1 MTMSEIREIK
11 DPQGRLLGYG
21 AVPDGWLYGGALV
34 DKVQSESVPFFIT
47 AHLIDSS
54 RNIMIFG
61 LTDEMYTTYVNK
73 MMKMMLKSV
82 PDVIWDSVRDFIEPE
97 VFLKQFAEAMSQM
110 KLTPTAQADLPSII
124 GNNIQKYYNDMMEQY
139 KQSFDIEAQLGT
151 PTYAN
156 NSLCKSF
163 MVRYEGVAKS
173 GVNSVVIAGM
183 DYKGVEYYASTS
195 ILSAV
200 SPLGGLVGGLLK
212 NKQAEKSSTQFGHGK
227 PCDAIDWGAAN
238 KFIVIAPA
246 QYEKEATE
254 VFLQFVMTFH
264 MADDLRQQFYQRVMA
279 RKQSRIQTTLQ
290 YQRMAQQSM
299 INLQANQARLQQTL
313 ANNSAAM
320 HNMIMDSW
328 NQKMASDSRI
338 SAARSEAI
346 MGVNTY
352 TNSYGQNVSVDVT
365 ADHVY
370 QNQYGDVYGVSGN
383 ALDNETLTGLNWKEL
398 KK

>member
-1 MTMSEIREIK
+1 MSAIREIR

-21 AVPDGWLYGGALV
+21 AVPDGWLYGGSLV
-34 DKVQSESVPFFIT
+34 DKRQSESVPFFIT
-47 AHLIDSS
+47 AHLIDAS

-61 LTDEMYTTYVNK
+61 LTDEMYTTHTNK
-73 MMKMMLKSV
+73 FTKMMLKSV
-82 PDVIWDSVRDFIEPE
+82 PNVIWDSIRDFVEPE
-97 VFLKQFAEAMSQM
+97 DYLKQFAEAISQM
-110 KLTPTAQADLPSII
+110 KLTATGQADLPSVV
-124 GNNIQKYYNDMMEQY
+124 GKNIQNYYNEMMETY
-139 KQSFDIEAQLGT
+139 KQAFDIEAQLGT

-156 NSLCKSF
+156 NSVMKSF

-173 GVNSVVIAGM
+173 GVSSVVIAGM
-183 DYKGVEYYASTS
+183 DYKGVEYYTNTS
-195 ILSAV
+195 PLSV
-200 SPLGGLVGGLLK
+200 ISPLGGILGSALK
-212 NKQAEKSSTQFGHGK
+212 SSQAKKGSTQFGHGK
-227 PCDAIDWGAAN
+227 PCDAIDWGSAN
-238 KFIVIAPA
+238 KFAMVAPA
-246 QYEKEATE
+246 EYEKEATE

-264 MADDLRQQFYQRVMA
+264 MDDQLRQQFYQANNA
-279 RKQSRIQTTLQ
+279 RKQENIQQTLQ
-290 YQRMAQQSM
+290 FQQMAQQSM

-346 MGVNTY
+346 MGTNTY

-370 QNQYGDVYGVSGN
+370 QNQFGDVYGVSGN
-383 ALDNETLTGLNWKEL
+383 APDDELLNKLNWREI

>member
-1 MTMSEIREIK
+1 MTEIREFK
-11 DPQGRLLGYG
+11 DPQGRTLAY
-21 AVPDGWLYGGALV
+21 AAAEDGWLIGGALI

-47 AHLIDSS
+47 CHAIDTAH
-54 RNIMIFG
+54 NIMIFG

-73 MMKMMLKSV
+73 MIKAMLKSV
-82 PDVIWDSVRDFIEPE
+82 PDVIWSSVRDFIEPE
-97 VFLKQFAEAMSQM
+97 VFLRQFAESMAQM
-110 KLTPTAQADLPSII
+110 NLTATAQADLPSYI
-124 GNNIQKYYNDMMEQY
+124 GNNIQQAYNDMMEQY
-139 KQSFDIEAQLGT
+139 RQSFEIETQLGT
-151 PTYAN
+151 PTQAN
-156 NSLCKSF
+156 NSLMKSF

-183 DYKGVEYYASTS
+183 DYKGVEYYSSTS
-195 ILSAV
+195 VLSAI

-238 KFIVIAPA
+238 KFIVITPA
-246 QYEKEATE
+246 EYEKEATE
-254 VFLQFVMTFH
+254 AFLKFVGTFH
-264 MADDLRQQFYQRVMA
+264 MADDLRRQFYQRVME

-299 INLQANQARLQQTL
+299 MNLQANQARLQQTL

-370 QNQYGDVYGVSGN
+370 QNQYGDVYGVSGSAPDDELLN
-383 ALDNETLTGLNWKEL
+383 RLNWREL